1 LRTKKGTTGKR
12 IQDITSANDLMCI
25 GFVFAN
31 TGASADASLS
41 SAVVS
46 VAEIEERSGFK
57 FFQNLNPAIAAEVK
71 KQKNYSAWGF

>member
-1 LRTKKGTTGKR
+1 
-12 IQDITSANDLMCI
+12 MCI
-25 GFVFAN
+25 GFIFENNKAA
-31 TGASADASLS
+31 ASASLS